1 MSDSKKFTT
10 EELDKIKKLRDDN
23 ARLIQD
29 MGQVEI
35 EFLVLNN
42 RIDLLSETKEK
53 LTGDFKSLQQQEKDL
68 VKELNEKY
76 GTGTVDIA
84 SGEFIPANWLFG

>member
-84 SGEFIPANWLFG
+84 SGEFIPAN